1 MKKLTL
7 MAAVSLA
14 LLGTATSCS
23 KGDSPSS
30 ERYSAEVATLFTD
43 EATGEATA
51 SLALYDFNYNLSDAT
66 MYLRI
71 KDLKVGDNT
80 LNVQSSDDIAFK
92 KVAFTNGATLTTF
105 AIPQMGNGG
114 SNDITN
120 LDASVYTVFNYNP
133 TLQMVTSLWRHFEIS
148 FNIGKYKAQTFDPS
162 CYFGGTTMS
171 TYISSNNEHKEYSN
185 SNVLYL
191 LVMDI
196 PEKKADVV
204 IYNAQFASEMPA
216 IAQMRLKNLDL
227 TFSNGAYT
235 ISGTDKVPY
244 VIEGGGETPNERFVF
259 NNFTFR
265 TTNQKLTTGQLT
277 FKVAGRFDASANLNL
292 AI

>member
-7 MAAVSLA
+7 MAAASLV

-105 AIPQMGNGG
+105 AIPQIGNGG

-120 LDASVYTVFNYNP
+120 LDASVYT
-133 TLQMVTSLWRHFEIS
+133 LSLIHI
-148 FNIGKYKAQTFDPS
+148 
-162 CYFGGTTMS
+162 
-171 TYISSNNEHKEYSN
+171 
-185 SNVLYL
+185 
-191 LVMDI
+191 
-196 PEKKADVV
+196 
-204 IYNAQFASEMPA
+204 
-216 IAQMRLKNLDL
+216 
-227 TFSNGAYT
+227 
-235 ISGTDKVPY
+235 
-244 VIEGGGETPNERFVF
+244 
-259 NNFTFR
+259 
-265 TTNQKLTTGQLT
+265 
-277 FKVAGRFDASANLNL
+277 
-292 AI
+292 